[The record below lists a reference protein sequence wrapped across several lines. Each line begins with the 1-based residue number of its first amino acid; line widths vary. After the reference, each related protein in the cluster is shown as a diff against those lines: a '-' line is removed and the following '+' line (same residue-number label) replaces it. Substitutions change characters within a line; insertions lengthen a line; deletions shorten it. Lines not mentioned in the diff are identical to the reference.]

1 MAGGTTKVLAFA
13 AIAVLLVVQFESFA
27 PPMLTSSSA
36 ISTMQGTNHDAQ
48 EANSATTRSM
58 TTLGQVPVVV
68 FPFLV
73 DHNNATGSEMSQII
87 LDGLAES
94 PLLYMA
100 ADMLDITA
108 SVDSVVWLADTKSG
122 HYKRW
127 CQVLLQWVQRAKQV
141 RIDYNT
147 KNRTSNVVDS
157 VPTQWP
163 LYILDYGD
171 TPGQRTR
178 CGGIEDELGREQ
190 VHHIK
195 RSIVAGRHFNGT
207 RKWVDEGRVVTQ
219 HKNGATYRY
228 ASYAVRTDIVQ
239 ALQEALQQRNLALHD
254 AIETAVP
261 RNLDLVHLWTKGNG
275 KVVAFK
281 SALRNLVNGIVDQ
294 VGQKHNLTTFV
305 GIRGRAKEAG
315 RRRVESEYIDTLLDA
330 KILVV
335 TQRDAWIDHYRLFEA
350 MVGGCMVMTDALL
363 VKPPGIVNGTHLVE
377 FSSAA
382 ELEALALYYLQHAD
396 ERIAIARQG
405 RDMAMRQHRT
415 WHRVEEI
422 IFGEA
427 RTNCSLPGSPRHCP
441 YTVHAVEDE

>member
-1 MAGGTTKVLAFA
+1 MAGGTTKGLAFA

-27 PPMLTSSSA
+27 PPMLPSSSA
-36 ISTMQGTNHDAQ
+36 ISTMQSINHDAQ
-48 EANSATTRSM
+48 DANSATT
-58 TTLGQVPVVV
+58 TTTTTMEPLPVVV

-73 DHNNATGSEMSQII
+73 VDQNNATGSEMSQII

-100 ADMLDITA
+100 ADTLDIMA
-108 SVDSVVWLADTKSG
+108 SADSVVWLADTKSG
-122 HYKRW
+122 HYKKW
-127 CQVLLQWVQRAKQV
+127 CQVLIKWVQRAKQV
-141 RIDYNT
+141 RIDY
-147 KNRTSNVVDS
+147 KNSTSNVVGN

-178 CGGIEDELGREQ
+178 CGGIEEELGSEQ
-190 VHHIK
+190 VHYIK

-207 RKWVDEGRVVTQ
+207 RQWVDEGRVVTQ

-281 SALRNLVNGIVDQ
+281 SALRTLVNGIVAQ
-294 VGQKHNLTTFV
+294 AGQKYNLTTFV

-382 ELEALALYYLQHAD
+382 ELEGLALYYLQHDD

-441 YTVHAVEDE
+441 YTVHAVGDE